1 MGESSSEESSEDKGF
16 TGGMAGGGFGLGGSV
31 KADAGVGVCAAEGVL
46 EGTGAEYEA
55 KTRLDLAG
63 CTGGVIRGVSGS
75 ESGSGAGSGT
85 GLGERF
91 WIRVEERGA
100 MEEEDG

>member
-1 MGESSSEESSEDKGF
+1 MAGSGF
-16 TGGMAGGGFGLGGSV
+16 GAGGGFGLGGSV
-31 KADAGVGVCAAEGVL
+31 RVDAGVGVCAAECVL

-55 KTRLDLAG
+55 KTGLDLAG
-63 CTGGVIRGVSGS
+63 CTGGVIRAVSGS
-75 ESGSGAGSGT
+75 ESRSGAGSGT

-100 MEEEDG
+100 MREEGG